1 MKLQGEE
8 KGWWKVEMKELRKEA
23 AAKYGGREMKRRTGQ
38 GGKRRAE
45 EGGGI

>member
-8 KGWWKVEMKELRKEA
+8 KGWWKVEMKELRKEP
-23 AAKYGGREMKRRTGQ
+23 AKYGGREMKRRTGQ

-45 EGGGI
+45 EGVGGL